1 MGRTVFLITRTT
13 RYQNDK
19 TVLKKKRRKGNN
31 NMKKAERHREN
42 RTDDERATD
51 ETHGRLDYRNAA
63 VAEFCALRRRGK
75 KRDLPFW

>member
-1 MGRTVFLITRTT
+1 
-13 RYQNDK
+13 
-19 TVLKKKRRKGNN
+19 
-31 NMKKAERHREN
+31 MKKAERHREN

>member
-1 MGRTVFLITRTT
+1 
-13 RYQNDK
+13 
-19 TVLKKKRRKGNN
+19 
-31 NMKKAERHREN
+31 MKKAERHREN

-75 KRDLPFW
+75 KETCLFGKKQPPLCKTHTTDRTVRTQREKVAAFSLAL